1 MVFQI
6 KITSV
11 IIKKRIITE
20 VEFMKKYI
28 MIFMIMLLSVL
39 ILTSC
44 KNEEIPENPQDE
56 ISSVL
61 SDTNISNADKTEIIS
76 KMADDEIA
84 RAEKYKKLIE
94 AEYNE
99 RENAIEY
106 EHFSFDS
113 AYQTLDDYC
122 EYLENEFN
130 NNIEFF
136 NDFATVK
143 YQGGSYSGIWLSEKQ
158 YECAKDYAD
167 KMQALYEE
175 LS

>member
-1 MVFQI
+1 MN
-6 KITSV
+6 
-11 IIKKRIITE
+11 
-20 VEFMKKYI
+20 KYI

-44 KNEEIPENPQDE
+44 KKEEIPENPQDE

-76 KMADDEIA
+76 KMADDELS
-84 RAEKYKKLIE
+84 RAEKYKELIKE
-94 AEYNE
+94 KYEE
-99 RENAIEY
+99 KENDAVGY

-113 AYQTLDDYC
+113 AYQTLDEYC

-130 NNIEFF
+130 SNIEFF

-143 YQGGSYSGIWLSEKQ
+143 YQGGTYGIIWLSEKE
-158 YECAKDYAD
+158 YECAKNYAD

>member
-1 MVFQI
+1 
-6 KITSV
+6 
-11 IIKKRIITE
+11 
-20 VEFMKKYI
+20 MKKYI
-28 MIFMIMLLSVL
+28 IIFMLMLLAVL
-39 ILTSC
+39 ILPSC
-44 KNEEIPENPQDE
+44 KNEEIPENPHDE

-61 SDTNISNADKTEIIS
+61 SDTNISNADKTKIIS

-113 AYQTLDDYC
+113 VYQTLDEYC

-130 NNIEFF
+130 SNIEFF
-136 NDFATVK
+136 KDFATVK
-143 YQGGSYSGIWLSEKQ
+143 YQSGSYASIWLSEKE
-158 YECAKDYAD
+158 YECAKNYAD
-167 KMQALYEE
+167 KIQALYEY

>member
-1 MVFQI
+1 
-6 KITSV
+6 
-11 IIKKRIITE
+11 
-20 VEFMKKYI
+20 MKKYI
-28 MIFMIMLLSVL
+28 IIFMLMLLAVL
-39 ILTSC
+39 ILPSC

-61 SDTNISNADKTEIIS
+61 SDTNISNADKTKIIS

-113 AYQTLDDYC
+113 AYQTLEEYC
-122 EYLENEFN
+122 EYLKNEFN

-136 NDFATVK
+136 KDFATVK
-143 YQGGSYSGIWLSEKQ
+143 YQSGSYASIWLSEKE
-158 YECAKDYAD
+158 YECANNYAD
-167 KMQALYEE
+167 KMQALYEY
-175 LS
+175 LV

>member
-1 MVFQI
+1 
-6 KITSV
+6 
-11 IIKKRIITE
+11 
-20 VEFMKKYI
+20 MKKFI
-28 MIFMIMLLSVL
+28 IIFVIVLLAIC
-39 ILTSC
+39 ILPSC
-44 KNEEIPENPQDE
+44 SNKDVSTQENTDE
-56 ISSVL
+56 LSSVL
-61 SDTNISNADKTEIIS
+61 ADTNISNADKTDIIS

-113 AYQTLDDYC
+113 AYQTLDEYC
-122 EYLENEFN
+122 EYFENEFD

-136 NDFATVK
+136 KDFATVK
-143 YQGGSYSGIWLSEKQ
+143 YQGGTYGSIWLSEKQ

-167 KMQALYEE
+167 KIQALYED

>member
-1 MVFQI
+1 
-6 KITSV
+6 
-11 IIKKRIITE
+11 
-20 VEFMKKYI
+20 MKKFTI
-28 MIFMIMLLSVL
+28 IFVIVLLTIC

-44 KNEEIPENPQDE
+44 SNDVPTKATADE
-56 ISSVL
+56 LSSVL
-61 SDTNISNADKTEIIS
+61 ADTNISNYDKTEIIS
-76 KMADDEIA
+76 KMADNEIA
-84 RAEKYKKLIE
+84 SAEKYKKLIE
-94 AEYNE
+94 AKYNE

-113 AYQTLDDYC
+113 AYQTLDEYC